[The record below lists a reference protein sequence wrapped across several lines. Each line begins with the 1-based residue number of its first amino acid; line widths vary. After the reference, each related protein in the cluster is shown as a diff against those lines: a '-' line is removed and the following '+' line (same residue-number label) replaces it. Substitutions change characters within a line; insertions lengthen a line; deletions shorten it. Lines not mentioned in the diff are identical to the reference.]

1 MKDDLY
7 LLKFEPI
14 LKEKIWGGTRLKEM
28 FGKKATSS
36 KTGESWEISDVDNN
50 SSVVI
55 NGSLKGRSIQS
66 LIEDYKEK
74 LVGKKVYEV
83 FRNKFPLLIKFI
95 DAAET
100 LSVQLH
106 PNDKIA
112 KEKHNSFGK
121 TEMWYIMEADENAEL
136 ILGFGGEMSKSKYK
150 TLVDT
155 GQLPAAL
162 NREKVH
168 KGDAFIIKPGLIHA
182 IGEGVVLAEI
192 QQTSDLTYRIYDWDR
207 ESGNGEKRELHTELA
222 MEAIDLS
229 GNEDFRI
236 HYKPKPNAASPVI
249 NTQYFTTNILQVDKT
264 LTRDYTGLDSFVILI
279 GVEGSSFVTING
291 IKEELKQGET
301 LLVPASI
308 KKIAVEGHNA
318 KILEVSL

>member
-1 MKDDLY
+1 MNDDLY

-36 KTGESWEISDVDNN
+36 KTGESWEISDVENN

-55 NGSLKGRSIQS
+55 NGSLKGRSIQW
-66 LIEDYKEK
+66 LLDEYKEK
-74 LVGKKVYEV
+74 LVGKKVFEV
-83 FRNKFPLLIKFI
+83 FGNKFPLLIKFI

-121 TEMWYIMEADENAEL
+121 TEMWYIMQADKDADL
-136 ILGFGGEMSKSKYK
+136 ILGFGGEMSKSRYK
-150 TLVDT
+150 TLVEK
-155 GQLPAAL
+155 GELPGSL

-182 IGEGVVLAEI
+182 IGAGVVLAEI

-207 ESGNGEKRELHTELA
+207 DSGNGEKRELHTELA
-222 MEAIDLS
+222 MEAIELS
-229 GNEDFRI
+229 GNDDFRI
-236 HYKPKPNAASPVI
+236 HYKTFPNAAAEVI
-249 NTQYFTTNILQVDKT
+249 NTQYFRTNIIQTNGT
-264 LTRDYTGLDSFVILI
+264 LERDYSLLDSFVILI
-279 GVEGSSFVTING
+279 GVEGKSFVSFQGN
-291 IKEELKQGET
+291 KEELKQGET

-308 KKIAVEGHNA
+308 EKIVIEGDKV